1 MKYTVIADSDIIFS
15 TWILKKYFFMCD
27 TRFFA
32 SALSGGGR
40 GRRKGQQKCYQDGGH
55 CVLASALSQSKT
67 SDPKGLS
74 SL

>member
-55 CVLASALSQSKT
+55 CVLASALSQSET
-67 SDPKGLS
+67 SDHKGLS